1 MSNANGPGTTTTST
15 VSRRKWGGM
24 VFFKV
29 EEIIF
34 EVPRYRFSESSE
46 VFETMFDL
54 PPGSEGNVEGRDEGH
69 PIVLEGYEAA
79 HFDALLK
86 VLYPTP
92 DDLISGT
99 FKLEK
104 EEWIGVLNL
113 STRWS
118 MKRIRKHAIDELS
131 KIPLDL
137 VEKVALA
144 REHKV
149 AKWFRDGVND
159 LVSEHP
165 IRPLAELKSR
175 LGIEMACALLWIQ
188 AQRPQERT
196 EKDFAIALCSLGCPS
211 CFKSV
216 FHAPLTSWC
225 CNRSISVADYSTIR
239 LLNGTSGTFTYSA
252 NRFQISL
259 KLTSLRCSSCLDSC
273 PIDYR
278 PDYHCSS
285 CNSIVAPSN
294 FRLINPLHRNRAI
307 APELNVS
314 EMLKEEIASY
324 ESWDD

>member
-1 MSNANGPGTTTTST
+1 MPNANGPGTTATPT

-69 PIVLEGYEAA
+69 PIVLEGYQAA

-92 DDLISGT
+92 DNLISGA

-118 MKRIRKHAIDELS
+118 MKKIRKHAIDELS
-131 KIPLDL
+131 KISLDL
-137 VEKVALA
+137 VEKVVLA

-149 AKWFRDGVND
+149 AKWFRDGVNE

-175 LGIEMACALLWIQ
+175 LGIETACALLWIQ
-188 AQRPQERT
+188 AQRPRERK
-196 EKDFAIALCSLGCPS
+196 EEDFAIGLCSLGCPS
-211 CFKSV
+211 CFKTV
-216 FHAPLTSWC
+216 FQTPQTSWC
-225 CNRSISVADYSTIR
+225 CGRSISVEDYSAIH

-252 NRFQISL
+252 NRIQINL
-259 KLTSLRCSSCLDSC
+259 NLTSLRCSSCSDSY
-273 PIDYR
+273 PIY
-278 PDYHCSS
+278 PH
-285 CNSIVAPSN
+285 A
-294 FRLINPLHRNRAI
+294 RLINPLHQNRAL

-314 EMLKEEIASY
+314 EVLKEEIASY